1 MKRFFCALLVIC
13 CILSVAVS
21 ASALM
26 MGDVDVGSVDRL
38 VDEAYLSPSSNAAE
52 KEFIEGNF
60 FDVTNYSTSD
70 TVAGDWKNV
79 YDGGEK
85 TTLWAYDF
93 GTFVPDYFLIKTGNL
108 KLNPALNTY
117 LYQNVGS
124 FQYAVINFAT
134 FETNPDTN
142 IETNNILA
150 KSGDFKTNMN
160 AGKIS
165 HIGAPVPE
173 PSTILL
179 LGIGL
184 LGLGWYGRKRNKA

>member
-21 ASALM
+21 ASALTM
-26 MGDVDVGSVDRL
+26 SQVGNEDTLYNSV
-38 VDEAYLSPSSNAAE
+38 YLSPSSIAAE
-52 KEFIEGNF
+52 KEFIEDKST
-60 FDVTNYSTSD
+60 FDATHYSTAD
-70 TVAGDWKNV
+70 TVADDWKNV
-79 YDGGEK
+79 YENNGVVK

-93 GTFVPDYFLIKTGNL
+93 GTLFAPDYFLIKTGNL
-108 KLNPALNTY
+108 KLDIPLNTY
-117 LYQNVGS
+117 LYENVAS
-124 FQYAVINFAT
+124 LRWAVIDFAA
-134 FETNPDTN
+134 FETN
-142 IETNNILA
+142 IETKNILA
-150 KSGDFKTNMN
+150 KSGDVKSNMN

>member
-1 MKRFFCALLVIC
+1 MKRSFYTLLVIC

-26 MGDVDVGSVDRL
+26 MSDVLNVDTYIASDY
-38 VDEAYLSPSSNAAE
+38 VSPSSDANE
-52 KEFIEGNF
+52 KQFIEDNSS
-60 FDVTNYSTSD
+60 FDVTQYSTVD
-70 TVAGDWKNV
+70 TVEGDWQNV

-93 GTFVPDYFLIKTGNL
+93 GTLAPDYFLIKTGNL
-108 KLNPALNTY
+108 KLTPALNTY
-117 LYQNVGS
+117 LYENVGS
-124 FQYAVINFAT
+124 FQYAVIDFA
-134 FETNPDTN
+134 
-142 IETNNILA
+142 
-150 KSGDFKTNMN
+150 DFGPEMN
-160 AGKIS
+160 DGKIS

>member
-21 ASALM
+21 ASALTM
-26 MGDVDVGSVDRL
+26 TDVGSVDKFIES
-38 VDEAYLSPSSNAAE
+38 VYLSPSSDANE
-52 KEFIEGNF
+52 KKFIEDNSN
-60 FDVTNYSTSD
+60 FDVTNYYTAD
-70 TVAGDWKNV
+70 TDKVGDWTNV
-79 YDGGEK
+79 IG

-93 GTFVPDYFLIKTGNL
+93 GALVAPDYFVIKTGNL
-108 KLNPALNTY
+108 KLDPKLNTF
-117 LYQNVGS
+117 LYENVAS
-124 FQYAVINFAT
+124 LRWAVIDFADLT
-134 FETNPDTN
+134 FEGNSDFADLTSEGN
-142 IETNNILA
+142 
-150 KSGDFKTNMN
+150 SGPVTLKD
-160 AGKIS
+160 AGQIS